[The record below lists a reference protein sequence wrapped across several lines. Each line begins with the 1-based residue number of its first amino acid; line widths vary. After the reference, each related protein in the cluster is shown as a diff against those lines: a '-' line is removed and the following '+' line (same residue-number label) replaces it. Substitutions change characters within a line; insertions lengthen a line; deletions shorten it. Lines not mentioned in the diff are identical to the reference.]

1 MTICFDLLGFRAAG
15 RSRRVRALT
24 ELASLAAVAA
34 PAELHVVAVGEAAFA
49 ARLAVGPGSR
59 VASEASPDPSAMT
72 YRAFGE
78 ANPAPVASG
87 PVLVEAGDL
96 GRLLDAEEGP
106 ADRDALLT
114 GRLRALAGAERVT
127 WRVAAAWQADALR
140 TCLGV
145 APARILHL
153 PSRVALPPADRL
165 RSARLPAG
173 LPAEYLLCL
182 TPVGPAGDHVALVR
196 ACRSLGAAAPVLVV
210 LGVDD
215 EAWLPALSGAVA
227 RAGMHG
233 RVLLLRDLDPLSEVA
248 AIDRARAVVA
258 LDRHP
263 AHAMRLRQAAGL
275 RRPAAVRRHPGHAA
289 WVDGGRWF
297 DDDDGHGLT
306 AALAEPVSLGP
317 GPDDDRIGGKDP
329 LVARLIADGD
339 A

>member
-114 GRLRALAGAERVT
+114 GRLRGIETDRDDEWRSMNEVRVGKLRLVEALLAHG
-127 WRVAAAWQADALR
+127 ADAE
-140 TCLGV
+140 
-145 APARILHL
+145 ARLV
-153 PSRVALPPADRL
+153 SPPPQFGYASGRL
-165 RSARLPAG
+165 RVSLVGATPF
-173 LPAEYLLCL
+173 LL
-182 TPVGPAGDHVALVR
+182 
-196 ACRSLGAAAPVLVV
+196 AAMDAD
-210 LGVDD
+210 GVDPLIVPITD
-215 EAWLPALSGAVA
+215 PGDGAVFEDTI
-227 RAGMHG
+227 R
-233 RVLLLRDLDPLSEVA
+233 RLA
-248 AIDRARAVVA
+248 A
-258 LDRHP
+258 
-263 AHAMRLRQAAGL
+263 
-275 RRPAAVRRHPGHAA
+275 
-289 WVDGGRWF
+289 
-297 DDDDGHGLT
+297 
-306 AALAEPVSLGP
+306 
-317 GPDDDRIGGKDP
+317 
-329 LVARLIADGD
+329 
-339 A
+339 